1 MAGKAEKYAKISE
14 SKQKCSNFCRQKS
27 RYSSSES
34 PADRMLQLQ
43 RTAGNQIVQRLIG
56 SRTSQAKSRALQA
69 KLRIS
74 QPNDI
79 YEQEADRVAE
89 GVMKMPDPVLRR
101 KCTTCGKEEKKAFQA
116 KESPAQFPGTR
127 DHENPPLV
135 HEVLQSPGRPLDP
148 ATRAFMEPLFG
159 YDFSRVRVH
168 SGGAAERSAQ
178 DLNAHAYTVGHNI
191 VFDAGRLAPSTYEGQ
206 RLIAHEL
213 MHVVQQSSS
222 GQVKPAFI
230 DRSSDHFE
238 RQADNVST
246 AIMNLRLSQ
255 TGVQP
260 AMVKILANPSMLS
273 GVIQRKPAPDAK
285 PVRENRAR
293 LDRLARDPRE
303 AHRAWKGLNIQDR
316 FIILDSMARRYGAA
330 FADQFREVAQRGKPD
345 FSVTYWQPRSG
356 PTPEQ
361 LRAGGWGFLGME
373 FTGNAA
379 FDVELWVNPS
389 GKTIRR
395 DVSTYRPGQPE
406 KGEEIPDK
414 LPPTEKKEDMPPIED
429 CTELKEMTLAIL
441 RDTISTENAAKTD
454 LEGEKGRLE
463 KMNKTT
469 DDYCQRY
476 DEYIQS
482 LRAMKTRVDTAVD
495 DIETMRKQ
503 LVEAKCSV
511 DIIDSELQELTD
523 LQIWVDIESGPMGT
537 QFLECIRIRPPIN
550 LPEDEE

>member
-1 MAGKAEKYAKISE
+1 MAEKAEKYAKISE
-14 SKQKCSNFCRQKS
+14 SKQKCSSSCKQKLNNN
-27 RYSSSES
+27 SSGS
-34 PADRMLQLQ
+34 PADRILQLQ
-43 RTAGNQIVQRLIG
+43 RTAGNQTVQRLIRSG
-56 SRTSQAKSRALQA
+56 DLQA
-69 KLRIS
+69 KLRIG
-74 QPNDI
+74 QPDGV
-79 YEQEADRVAE
+79 YEHEAEKVTE
-89 GVMKMPDPVLRR
+89 QVMRMPNSVLQLKCPICNEYKR
-101 KCTTCGKEEKKAFQA
+101 KAMEA
-116 KESPAQFPGTR
+116 KESPEQVTITR
-127 DHENPPLV
+127 SHDVQPII
-135 HEVLQSPGRPLDP
+135 HEVLQSPGQPLDP
-148 ATRAFMEPLFG
+148 ATRAFMEPRFG

-222 GQVKPAFI
+222 GQVKPTFI

-238 RQADNVST
+238 HQADNISA

-260 AMVKILANPSMLS
+260 AMVKTLANPSMPS

-285 PVRENRAR
+285 PVRENKAR
-293 LDRLARDPRE
+293 LDRLARDPHE
-303 AHRAWKGLNIQDR
+303 AHLAWKRLNIQDR

-361 LRAGGWGFLGME
+361 LRAGGWRFLGME

-379 FDVELWVNPS
+379 FEVEVWVNPS

-406 KGEEIPDK
+406 KGEETQNK
-414 LPPTEKKEDMPPIED
+414 VPPTEKKEDKPPIED

-441 RDTISTENAAKTD
+441 RDTISTENAVKVD
-454 LEGEKGRLE
+454 LEGEKSRLE

-482 LRAMKTRVDTAVD
+482 LRAMKTRADTAVD

-511 DIIDSELQELTD
+511 DIIDSELQELAD

-537 QFLECIRIRPPIN
+537 QFLECIRIRSPMD

>member
-1 MAGKAEKYAKISE
+1 MIEKAGVHARTRET
-14 SKQKCSNFCRQKS
+14 KQKYSNFIKRKPHFN
-27 RYSSSES
+27 YSGS
-34 PADRMLQLQ
+34 PADRILYFQQ
-43 RTAGNQIVQRLIG
+43 TAGNQAVQSLI
-56 SRTSQAKSRALQA
+56 KSGALQT
-69 KLRIS
+69 KLKIS

-79 YEQEADRVAE
+79 YEQEADRVSE
-89 GVMKMPDPVLRR
+89 QVMRMPDPVLQR
-101 KCTTCGKEEKKAFQA
+101 KCPNCDEDEKKVLQA
-116 KESPAQFPGTR
+116 KNLPGQV
-127 DHENPPLV
+127 PLTQGHDVPHAV
-135 HEVLQSPGRPLDP
+135 HDLLRSNGQPLDP
-148 ATRAFMEPLFG
+148 ATRAFMEERFG
-159 YDFSRVRVH
+159 HDFSRVRVH
-168 SGGAAERSAQ
+168 SGETAEQSAR
-178 DLNAHAYTVGHNI
+178 DMSALAYTMGHNI
-191 VFDAGRLAPSTYEGQ
+191 VFGTGRFAPGTHEGR

-213 MHVVQQSSS
+213 MHVVQQSSF
-222 GQVKPAFI
+222 GQVKPTFL
-230 DRSSDHFE
+230 DRPSDHFE

-246 AIMNLRLSQ
+246 TIMNLRLPQ

-260 AMVKILANPSMLS
+260 AMVKTLANPSIPS

-285 PVRENRAR
+285 PVRENKAR

-303 AHRAWKGLNIQDR
+303 AHGAWKRLNIQDR
-316 FIILDSMARRYGAA
+316 FIVLDSMARRYGAA

-361 LRAGGWGFLGME
+361 LRAGGWRFLGME

-379 FDVELWVNPS
+379 FDVEVWVNPS

-406 KGEEIPDK
+406 KGEETPDK
-414 LPPTEKKEDMPPIED
+414 LPPIED

-441 RDTISTENAAKTD
+441 RDTISNENAAKVD
-454 LEGEKGRLE
+454 LEGEKSRLE

-495 DIETMRKQ
+495 DIENMRKQ

-511 DIIDSELQELTD
+511 DIIDIELQELTD
-523 LQIWVDIESGPMGT
+523 LQIWADIESGPMGT
-537 QFLECIRIRPPIN
+537 QFLECIRIRPPID